1 MVTTVTATVLV
12 WKKHLELIVEAYADD
27 VIGARVGLGAIGCLL
42 VVVAVNADE
51 VTGIEA
57 NLFIDVP
64 CATQSDAVTV
74 AGERGVLLITVAEA
88 VVRAL
93 APATDGEAV
102 VDVVL
107 HTSEELMGAVG
118 EFFLTVAT
126 HTGVLIVEEVVL
138 DGSAEL
144 VGEFIAGS
152 NREQGR
158 HVVAGTDAVLIWALE
173 DDTIKAVVCSRGGYG
188 SIHLLNR
195 IPAEKFQQ
203 HPKWIIGHGD
213 IAILLYAIAGANVM
227 SIHGPMAFQIASSQE
242 PATSITRNILFG
254 TLPQYKIPANPYNRI
269 GHAEGILIGGNL
281 SSISA
286 IAGSRFHLP
295 SKQNVILFIEEVEE
309 SLHSIDRLF
318 YSLSLKLNFEN
329 VKGII
334 FGTFNSVR
342 YDLQYGSVEQ
352 MLIAHLH
359 NYEIPVCCGFPVGS
373 NSCIPLIEGALCSLD
388 VRGDSATLTYRIK
401 GSVEPYEVDID
412 TPQLLK
418 EKQL

>member
-1 MVTTVTATVLV
+1 MYQGKKMIQPPYLKEGDKVALV
-12 WKKHLELIVEAYADD
+12 SPAYWVSQEALQQAADTIRSWGLQPVIGPHTNNLNVNAYA
-27 VIGARVGLGAIGCLL
+27 GT
-42 VVVAVNADE
+42 ADE
-51 VTGIEA
+51 
-57 NLFIDVP
+57 
-64 CATQSDAVTV
+64 
-74 AGERGVLLITVAEA
+74 
-88 VVRAL
+88 RA
-93 APATDGEAV
+93 AD
-102 VDVVL
+102 
-107 HTSEELMGAVG
+107 
-118 EFFLTVAT
+118 
-126 HTGVLIVEEVVL
+126 
-138 DGSAEL
+138 
-144 VGEFIAGS
+144 
-152 NREQGR
+152 
-158 HVVAGTDAVLIWALE
+158 LIWALE

-269 GHAEGILIGGNL
+269 GHAEGILVGGNL

-286 IAGSRFHLP
+286 IAGSRYHLLP
-295 SKQNVILFIEEVEE
+295 KQNVILFLEEVEE

-318 YSLSLKLNFEN
+318 YALSLKLNFEN

-334 FGTFNSVR
+334 FGTFNSIR

-388 VRGDSATLTYRIK
+388 VRGDSATLTYNIK

>member
-1 MVTTVTATVLV
+1 MYQGKKMIQPSYLKEGDKVALVSPAYWVPQEALQQAADTVRSWGLQPIIGPHTNNLNVN
-12 WKKHLELIVEAYADD
+12 AYA
-27 VIGARVGLGAIGCLL
+27 GT
-42 VVVAVNADE
+42 ADE
-51 VTGIEA
+51 
-57 NLFIDVP
+57 
-64 CATQSDAVTV
+64 
-74 AGERGVLLITVAEA
+74 
-88 VVRAL
+88 RA
-93 APATDGEAV
+93 AD
-102 VDVVL
+102 
-107 HTSEELMGAVG
+107 
-118 EFFLTVAT
+118 
-126 HTGVLIVEEVVL
+126 
-138 DGSAEL
+138 
-144 VGEFIAGS
+144 
-152 NREQGR
+152 
-158 HVVAGTDAVLIWALE
+158 LIWALE

-269 GHAEGILIGGNL
+269 GHSEGILIGGNL

-286 IAGSRFHLP
+286 IAGSRFHLL

-373 NSCIPLIEGALCSLD
+373 NSCFPLIEGALCSLD
-388 VRGDSATLTYRIK
+388 VRGDSATLTYNIK

>member
-1 MVTTVTATVLV
+1 MYQGKKMIQPSYLKEGDKVALV
-12 WKKHLELIVEAYADD
+12 SPAYWVPQEALQQAADTIRSWGLQPIIGPHTNNLNVNAYA
-27 VIGARVGLGAIGCLL
+27 GT
-42 VVVAVNADE
+42 ADE
-51 VTGIEA
+51 
-57 NLFIDVP
+57 
-64 CATQSDAVTV
+64 
-74 AGERGVLLITVAEA
+74 
-88 VVRAL
+88 RA
-93 APATDGEAV
+93 AD
-102 VDVVL
+102 
-107 HTSEELMGAVG
+107 
-118 EFFLTVAT
+118 
-126 HTGVLIVEEVVL
+126 
-138 DGSAEL
+138 
-144 VGEFIAGS
+144 
-152 NREQGR
+152 
-158 HVVAGTDAVLIWALE
+158 LIWALE
-173 DDTIKAVVCSRGGYG
+173 DDTMKAVVCSRGGYG

-254 TLPQYKIPANPYNRI
+254 TLPQYRIPANPYNRI
-269 GHAEGILIGGNL
+269 GHAEGIFIGGNL

-286 IAGSRFHLP
+286 IAGSRFHLL

-373 NSCIPLIEGALCSLD
+373 NSCFPLIEGALCSLD
-388 VRGDSATLTYRIK
+388 VRGDSATLTYNIK
-401 GSVEPYEVDID
+401 GSVEPYEVDVD

>member
-1 MVTTVTATVLV
+1 MIQPSYLKEGDKVALV
-12 WKKHLELIVEAYADD
+12 SPAYWVPQEALQQAADTIRSWGLQPIIGPHTNNLNVNAYA
-27 VIGARVGLGAIGCLL
+27 GT
-42 VVVAVNADE
+42 ADE
-51 VTGIEA
+51 
-57 NLFIDVP
+57 
-64 CATQSDAVTV
+64 
-74 AGERGVLLITVAEA
+74 
-88 VVRAL
+88 RA
-93 APATDGEAV
+93 AD
-102 VDVVL
+102 
-107 HTSEELMGAVG
+107 
-118 EFFLTVAT
+118 
-126 HTGVLIVEEVVL
+126 
-138 DGSAEL
+138 
-144 VGEFIAGS
+144 
-152 NREQGR
+152 
-158 HVVAGTDAVLIWALE
+158 LIWALE

-254 TLPQYKIPANPYNRI
+254 TLPQYRIPANPYNRI

-286 IAGSRFHLP
+286 IAGSRFHLL

-373 NSCIPLIEGALCSLD
+373 NSCFPLIEGALCSLD